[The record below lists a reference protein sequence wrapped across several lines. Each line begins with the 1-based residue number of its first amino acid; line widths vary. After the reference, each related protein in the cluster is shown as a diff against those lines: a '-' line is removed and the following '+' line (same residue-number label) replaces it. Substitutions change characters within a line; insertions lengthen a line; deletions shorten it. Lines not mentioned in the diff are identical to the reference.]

1 MERTSKISDGWVT
14 TILIGPINL
23 SIQTVTRIKMMLT
36 NYTEVGGRHECR
48 GSQCQI
54 STVFRYHVS
63 IHFRVLTVM
72 RVI

>member
-1 MERTSKISDGWVT
+1 
-14 TILIGPINL
+14 
-23 SIQTVTRIKMMLT
+23 MMLT